1 MAQTQILERGSLPF
15 TIESR
20 IIRELG
26 ERLVKQPE
34 IALLE
39 LVKNAYDADATRCE
53 LSFQPSTITVK
64 DTGVGMTLSEFK
76 SAWMRIGTSA
86 KEARTHTRLY
96 QRPITGEKGIGR
108 FAVRFLGRNWD
119 FAA

>member
-1 MAQTQILERGSLPF
+1 MAKPAKILEHGSLSF

-34 IALLE
+34 VALLE
-39 LVKNAYDADATRCE
+39 LVKNSYDADATTCA
-53 LSFQPSTITVK
+53 LSFQPSAITVR
-64 DTGVGMTLSEFK
+64 DNGVGMTLAEFK
-76 SAWMRIGTSA
+76 SGWMRIGTSA

-96 QRPITGEKGIGR
+96 QRPI
-108 FAVRFLGRNWD
+108 
-119 FAA
+119 